1 MGTLRRNEAVPQI
14 EGYRIGGVQW
24 LTGRRAELLPVPYFH
39 VVFTLPRPIAEIAYQ
54 NKAAIYDILF
64 RRRPRR

>member
-24 LTGRRAELLPVPYFH
+24 LTGRRAELLPVPYFR
-39 VVFTLPRPIAEIAYQ
+39 VSFTLPEPIADIAHQ
-54 NKAAIYDILF
+54 TKAVVYD
-64 RRRPRR
+64 PVN